1 MTEKPTLGLWKI
13 MCDEAR
19 GKPRCL
25 IVDQHGNEIASVNP
39 YRESWNKDAELI
51 ASVPMMVEA
60 LRKIVAWNDMDN
72 QNMTYGEVQDMYD
85 QTINAVKAALR
96 KVT

>member
-1 MTEKPTLGLWKI
+1 MTEKPTPGPWKI

-25 IVDQHGNEIASVNP
+25 IVDQDGNEIAVVNP
-39 YRESWNKDAELI
+39 YRESWNEDAELI
-51 ASVPMMVEA
+51 ASVPVMAEA
-60 LRKIVAWNDMDN
+60 LRKIVAWQDMDN

-96 KVT
+96 KVV